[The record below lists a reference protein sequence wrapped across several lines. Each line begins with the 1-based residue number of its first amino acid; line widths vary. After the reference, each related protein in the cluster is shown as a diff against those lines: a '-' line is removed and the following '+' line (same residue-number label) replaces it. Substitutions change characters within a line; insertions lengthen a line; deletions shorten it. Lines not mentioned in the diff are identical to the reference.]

1 MTSTNPPVGEP
12 DTAPET
18 ALETAPESR
27 GEAANQPS
35 DLDALIAEART
46 LLAHRDSPEPD
57 TFEDPLAFIRNDHAR
72 QMRMCNLLDAF
83 TEKLEVEPV
92 KPLASALLEYLT
104 GDLPLHTQDEERDL
118 RPALEERCEPEDGL
132 DEVLKQ
138 MTKEHELN
146 RDLVSFMIEDLEA
159 LADGR
164 ALSNPVRLLMNVKE
178 FSETQRQHVTWEDR
192 VLLPLARQRLTAD
205 DLAKI
210 GGNMAALRDESDAET
225 E

>member
-1 MTSTNPPVGEP
+1 MKLMAKVLCIVVLLMVASQAMAYDDQDYVVNEIRTHVQLRQLKYDSKRGLIDVQIIEYKYSRRIVLKDLLYIPKP

-27 GEAANQPS
+27 GEAAHQPS

-138 MTKEHELN
+138 MTK
-146 RDLVSFMIEDLEA
+146 ST
-159 LADGR
+159 
-164 ALSNPVRLLMNVKE
+164 S
-178 FSETQRQHVTWEDR
+178 S
-192 VLLPLARQRLTAD
+192 TAIWS
-205 DLAKI
+205 A
-210 GGNMAALRDESDAET
+210 S
-225 E
+225 